1 MTSTA
6 TETETPSRGRP
17 LPFRVP
23 VGAYLGW
30 GFALALFALYT
41 AASVRGHQLLTT
53 YGYDLGIFE
62 QVVRSYSEGHMGVTE
77 LKGPGFRQLGD
88 HFAPALILLA
98 PFYWL
103 FPSPLTLLVAQS
115 ALMAV
120 AVVPLVGWA
129 HRALGTGAAVV
140 IGVAYGLSFGIAQ
153 AIRFDFHEIAFAVPL
168 LAFSMTALGEKRP
181 VAAAAW
187 ALPLLL
193 VKEDLGLTVAAIGL
207 LIAFYGARRLGLA
220 VAAAG
225 VVGMALVV
233 LVFLPAMNPD
243 GAYAYTSM
251 VGGGDA
257 ERVVV
262 PAGRWVREVLFAQTK
277 VTTLFIT
284 FGITAFAALR
294 SPLALV
300 VLPTFA
306 WRFAADKPAFWG
318 VAHHYSA
325 VLMPILFAAL
335 IAALVRT
342 RSVDAPES
350 RRIVRVE
357 LAAVTAAAL
366 LMFPVTPLYLT
377 FRADTWREPE
387 RVRVANSILNEIP
400 DDVHVAASNNL
411 APQLTDRTLVTLFGF
426 EGLRPNPQWIV
437 VDLERPLSYPIGIE
451 ETKQA
456 LEVAKTQGYVVVRD
470 EMGITLLKRP

>member
-1 MTSTA
+1 MILTSSETA
-6 TETETPSRGRP
+6 SRGRR
-17 LPFRVP
+17 LLSRVP
-23 VGAYLGW
+23 AGAYLGW

-53 YGYDLGIFE
+53 YGYDLGIFD
-62 QVVRSYSEGHMGVTE
+62 QVVRSYSEGHLGITE

-120 AVVPLVGWA
+120 AVVPLVAWA

-140 IGVAYGLSFGIAQ
+140 VGVAYGLSFGIAQ
-153 AIRFDFHEIAFAVPL
+153 AVRFDFHEIAFAVPL
-168 LAFSMTALGEKRP
+168 LAFSMTALGERRL

-193 VKEDLGLTVAAIGL
+193 VKEDLGLTVAVIGL
-207 LIAFYGARRLGLA
+207 LIAFYGRRRLGFG

-225 VVGMALVV
+225 IIGLALVV

-251 VGGGDA
+251 VGGEA
-257 ERVVV
+257 EVV
-262 PAGRWVREVLFAQTK
+262 PAGRYVREVLFAQTK
-277 VTTLFIT
+277 VSTLFIT

-318 VAHHYSA
+318 TAYHYSA
-325 VLMPILFAAL
+325 VLMPVLFAAL
-335 IAALVRT
+335 IAALIRT
-342 RSVDAPES
+342 RSVDTPEN

-357 LAAVTAAAL
+357 LAVVTAAAL

-387 RVRVANSILNEIP
+387 RVRVANDILDEIP
-400 DDVHVAASNNL
+400 DGVHVAASNNL
-411 APQLTDRTLVTLFGF
+411 APQLTSRTLVTLFGF
-426 EGLRPNPQWIV
+426 EGLRPNPEWIV
-437 VDLERPLSYPIGIE
+437 VDLERPLSYPISIE
-451 ETKQA
+451 DTKKA
-456 LEVAKTQGYVVVRD
+456 LEVAKSQGYVVVRD
-470 EMGITLLKRP
+470 EMGITLLKRS